1 MMNNK
6 FFHRAKSLMLLAAI
20 LTIGVVAG
28 VNAQS
33 EKAKDTE
40 LTQVETK
47 YVCMINNQ
55 RFDKEQIPVTVDGV
69 TYYGCCEMC
78 KEKLQK
84 DKSSHVAV
92 DPVSGKKVDKA
103 KAVIGA
109 AADGKVYYF
118 ESVENLKK
126 FKVTSADKK
135 SDAHKHDSHNH

>member
-1 MMNNK
+1 MMDNK
-6 FFHRAKSLMLLAAI
+6 LFHRAKSLMLLAA
-20 LTIGVVAG
+20 LFTIGAVAS

-33 EKAKDTE
+33 EKNKETE

-55 RFDKEQIPVTVDGV
+55 RFDKEQIPITIDGV

-84 DKSSHVAV
+84 DKSSRVAV

-109 AADGKVYYF
+109 TADGKVYYF
-118 ESVENLKK
+118 ESVENMKK
-126 FKVTSADKK
+126 FKVTSDDKK